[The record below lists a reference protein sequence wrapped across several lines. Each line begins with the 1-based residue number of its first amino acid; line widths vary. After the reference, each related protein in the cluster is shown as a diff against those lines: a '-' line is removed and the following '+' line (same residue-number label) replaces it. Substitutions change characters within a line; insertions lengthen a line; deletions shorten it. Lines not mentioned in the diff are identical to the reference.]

1 VLGENHMDLN
11 LLIIPLFI
19 LGCLA
24 AYKAFGAEDPRQKK
38 LYGFIALFLGG
49 VLFVLGNFFL
59 KK

>member
-1 VLGENHMDLN
+1 MDVT

>member
-1 VLGENHMDLN
+1 MDLN
-11 LLIIPLFI
+11 WLIIPLFI